1 MADVVKVSLTVK
13 QWGKEAGCFP
23 GRKQRDFSPL
33 MTVLLSL
40 SYRRLAVKIILTYW
54 AASRVDL
61 PLLLGG
67 SRPVKP
73 D

>member
-1 MADVVKVSLTVK
+1 MAYIVKVSLTVK
-13 QWGKEAGCFP
+13 QWGKESDSFP
-23 GRKQRDFSPL
+23 GRKQRYSPL

-40 SYRRLAVKIILTYW
+40 SYHRLAVKIILTYW
-54 AASRVDL
+54 ASSRVDL
-61 PLLLGG
+61 PFLLGG